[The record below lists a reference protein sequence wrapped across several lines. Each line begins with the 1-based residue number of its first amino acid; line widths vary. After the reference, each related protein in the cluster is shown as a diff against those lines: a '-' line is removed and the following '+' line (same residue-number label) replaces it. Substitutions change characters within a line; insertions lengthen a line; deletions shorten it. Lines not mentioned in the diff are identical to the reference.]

1 MDTSIFGGFDA
12 RAPRADAPGT
22 RAAHAAGGLS
32 FLADAE
38 GARAALDAI
47 ARVQRQIVAAGAARI
62 HADEAARRRLA
73 RELHDSVGA
82 ELAATRFA
90 LANVYT
96 WLPADAPPQCA
107 QALELATRSLD
118 AAAEAVRH
126 VLDGLHAPELDEGLA
141 TALANWTRGFGA
153 RTGLAATFIAR
164 TSTGAHDAANA
175 GFTADDRA
183 RFERLP
189 AEAGL
194 AVFRVAQEALTN
206 VARHAQAS
214 RVEVRLTSTAH
225 ELVLSVIDDG
235 VGLSREA
242 TRRAGRQGGT
252 QGEKQGGQPH
262 DESTQPSADDGID
275 RRSAY
280 GIAGMRE
287 RCAAFG
293 GSLRMAANPA
303 VAGATAGT
311 SSGTLVE
318 ARFCWETL
326 LSRTPADL
334 AANLVKGVHS

>member
-1 MDTSIFGGFDA
+1 MDTSTYAAFDA
-12 RAPRADAPGT
+12 RTPRADAPGT
-22 RAAHAAGGLS
+22 RATHAAGGLS

-47 ARVQRQIVAAGAARI
+47 ARVQRQIVAAGAARV

-82 ELAATRFA
+82 EIAATRFA
-90 LANVYT
+90 LANVQT
-96 WLPADAPPQCA
+96 WLPADSPPQCE
-107 QALELATRSLD
+107 QALALVVQSLD
-118 AAAEAVRH
+118 AAAEAVRQ
-126 VLDGLHAPELDEGLA
+126 VLDGLHAPELDEGLT

-153 RTGLAATFIAR
+153 RTGLAARFTTRSSGDCSDDGHCAD
-164 TSTGAHDAANA
+164 DAARLA
-175 GFTADDRA
+175 
-183 RFERLP
+183 RLP

-194 AVFRVAQEALTN
+194 AVFRIAQEALTN

-214 RVEVRLTSTAH
+214 HVEVRLACTPH

-242 TRRAGRQGGT
+242 ARRAKRHGAARDETAQSSEDGT
-252 QGEKQGGQPH
+252 N
-262 DESTQPSADDGID
+262 
-275 RRSAY
+275 RRGAY

-293 GSLRMAANPA
+293 GTLRAAANPLSST
-303 VAGATAGT
+303 ATNAPARAGT
-311 SSGTLVE
+311 TVE
-318 ARFCWETL
+318 ARFLWDTL

-334 AANLVKGVHS
+334 TPTHVKGQRL

>member
-1 MDTSIFGGFDA
+1 MDTSTYAAFDA
-12 RAPRADAPGT
+12 RPPRADATGT
-22 RAAHAAGGLS
+22 RTAQAAGGLS

-47 ARVQRQIVAAGAARI
+47 SRVQRQIVAAGAARV

-90 LANVYT
+90 LANVQT
-96 WLPADAPPQCA
+96 WLPADASPQCA
-107 QALELATRSLD
+107 QALALVVRSLD

-153 RTGLAATFIAR
+153 RTGLAASFSVRASSGHYGR
-164 TSTGAHDAANA
+164 GFSDEDKERLAH
-175 GFTADDRA
+175 
-183 RFERLP
+183 LP

-194 AVFRVAQEALTN
+194 AIFRVAQEALTN

-214 RVEVRLTSTAH
+214 RVEVRLACTPYA
-225 ELVLSVIDDG
+225 LVLSVIDDG
-235 VGLSREA
+235 IGLSREA
-242 TRRAGRQGGT
+242 ARRAR
-252 QGEKQGGQPH
+252 KQSGQRE
-262 DESTQPSADDGID
+262 ESAPSAQDGIN
-275 RRSAY
+275 RRGAY

-293 GSLRMAANPA
+293 GALRALANPLA
-303 VAGATAGT
+303 ADATPEAQARPGT
-311 SSGTLVE
+311 TVE
-318 ARFCWETL
+318 ARFFWDTL
-326 LSRTPADL
+326 LARANADV
-334 AANLVKGVHS
+334 ASNLSTNLGPNITKGIHS